1 MNLIL
6 DDLHENVFD
15 IFNMP
20 KPEPVIMPEREP
32 DFIFKKIFTDHQI
45 EGFVYDS
52 SLDSEYIMSHAWH
65 KAISPMIASELRRRS
80 VSSPSSIKPWSD
92 YLDLYVC
99 NSTMIT
105 FLATMIWGRFGDSWT
120 KVYNALVASDYDA
133 LENYNMIQQ
142 ETPDITFTHSASNDY
157 KLEHRIGSDIT
168 VTHNNVTSQDSIN
181 AFNSNTPVDVG
192 KNVMSGNTRTTGD
205 RLNNYE
211 TNEQTGSLLD
221 TESGTRDLT
230 RHGNIGVT
238 TSQQMLESELKLRRE
253 YTFRKILFE
262 SVDQILTVP
271 YYIQGK
277 SNSLLRY
284 AT

>member
-6 DDLHENVFD
+6 DDLRENIFD
-15 IFNMP
+15 IMNMP
-20 KPEPVIMPEREP
+20 KPEPVLDPTREP
-32 DFIFKKIFTDHQI
+32 TFLFNKIFTDNEI
-45 EGFVYDS
+45 EGFEYDA
-52 SLDSEYIMSHAWH
+52 SLDQEYIMSHAWH
-65 KAISPMIASELRRRS
+65 KAVSPMIACELRRRKT
-80 VSSPSSIKPWSD
+80 SSPSSTPWTD
-92 YLDLYVC
+92 YPDLYVC
-99 NSTMIT
+99 TPTVINE
-105 FLATMIWGRFGDSWT
+105 LAAMIWGRFGDSWS
-120 KVYNALVASDYDA
+120 KVYAALVASDYDA

-142 ETPDITFTHSASNDY
+142 ETPNITHTHSASNDY
-157 KLEHRIGSDIT
+157 ETEHRIGSDIT
-168 VTHNNVTSQDSIN
+168 VTHNNVTNQDSVN
-181 AFNSNTPVDVG
+181 AFNSNSPVDVG

-211 TNEQTGSLLD
+211 TDTMKGSLTD
-221 TESGTRDLT
+221 AETGTRDLT

-253 YTFRKILFE
+253 NTFRKILFE

-284 AT
+284 ET